1 MIYLFVRRKLQNL
14 CKGKKIKIKNK
25 KFLQQDGGLKEQP
38 QYEGIMGITV
48 TDHPAS
54 TLHFQRANLWPV

>member
-38 QYEGIMGITV
+38 
-48 TDHPAS
+48 
-54 TLHFQRANLWPV
+54 

>member
-14 CKGKKIKIKNK
+14 CKGKKKEKEKRKNK

-38 QYEGIMGITV
+38 
-48 TDHPAS
+48 
-54 TLHFQRANLWPV
+54 